1 MGTKTL
7 PMKVTMDAVF
17 DVDFSL
23 SPLVLRDVQIEDQL
37 FGGLEFIE
45 FSKEESEVPSKKR
58 VEREDEPSQLAP
70 VVDDVTKKSKK
81 TATRQRKT
89 DKMSSLEVEVAQL
102 KKEGNALELEYH
114 LLNRE
119 NYILKEQ
126 G

>member
-70 VVDDVTKKSKK
+70 VVDDVPKKATKKSKK

-102 KKEGNALELEYH
+102 KKEGNAW
-114 LLNRE
+114 NW
-119 NYILKEQ
+119 
-126 G
+126 